1 MIYDGDGPIIGGD
14 QSKLGKL
21 KKRFN
26 LARGLSV
33 FFSALVILPLL
44 WWFQTGELNLSDNAI
59 VVAVCLS
66 ATAGLIG
73 LFSERIPF

>member
-14 QSKLGKL
+14 QSKWGKL

-26 LARGLSV
+26 PARGLSV
-33 FFSALVILPLL
+33 FLSGLVILPLL
-44 WWFQTGELNLSDNAI
+44 WWFQTGEFHLSDTAI
-59 VVAVCLS
+59 LLAVCLS
-66 ATAGLIG
+66 AIAGLIG